1 MFRGWRWKVKSTY
14 IYIWMVYIY
23 IYRWT
28 CTMSHLRRKVW
39 CQKRKTQPSPSLQLY
54 STMVDPARTLGR
66 RVAELARDWNG
77 EKMDQL
83 HGTKEFC
90 RNVCLLMGLNAML
103 GSIYIYIW
111 KNSIKNAPCK
121 NNIYIYNCEK
131 SFCNS
136 PKMPIRIFANFESP
150 FRTIADFSAI
160 GFLCV

>member
-14 IYIWMVYIY
+14 IYIYGWCIYIY
-23 IYRWT
+23 IDGHAPCRICVAKFGVKREKPNQVRLCNYIAPWWILLARLGEGWRSLREIGTERRWT
-28 CTMSHLRRKVW
+28 SCMAPRSFAATCVCWWVW
-39 CQKRKTQPSPSLQLY
+39 MRC
-54 STMVDPARTLGR
+54 
-66 RVAELARDWNG
+66 LA
-77 EKMDQL
+77 
-83 HGTKEFC
+83 
-90 RNVCLLMGLNAML
+90 
-103 GSIYIYIW
+103 IYIYIW

>member
-1 MFRGWRWKVKSTY
+1 
-14 IYIWMVYIY
+14 
-23 IYRWT
+23 
-28 CTMSHLRRKVW
+28 MSHLRRKVW

-103 GSIYIYIW
+103 GYIYIYERIRSKMRLAKIIYIYIIA
-111 KNSIKNAPCK
+111 KRVFAIPQKCLYA
-121 NNIYIYNCEK
+121 
-131 SFCNS
+131 FL
-136 PKMPIRIFANFESP
+136 RISKALFA
-150 FRTIADFSAI
+150 
-160 GFLCV
+160 L

>member
-1 MFRGWRWKVKSTY
+1 MKSTY
-14 IYIWMVYIY
+14 IYIYIYIWIIY
-23 IYRWT
+23 IYRFDGHAP
-28 CTMSHLRRKVW
+28 CRICVAKFGV
-39 CQKRKTQPSPSLQLY
+39 KREKPNQVRLCNY

-66 RVAELARDWNG
+66 KVAELARDWNG

-103 GSIYIYIW
+103 GYIYIYERIRS
-111 KNSIKNAPCK
+111 KMRLAKIIY
-121 NNIYIYNCEK
+121 IYIYNCEK

-160 GFLCV
+160 GFLYISYQN